1 MPPKRAQ
8 NTIPAMKSD
17 VLSKLN
23 PDSGP
28 APPSAPANARSVLD
42 RAVDRAL
49 ARQRAAYARDAARLV
64 QATLRL
70 IRERGVLDPSV
81 AAIVR
86 AAGLSNQAFY
96 SHFRT
101 KHELL
106 VAVLDEGIRLL
117 ATYLA
122 QRMAAAATPAGQ
134 VEEWL
139 RGVLEQALPPRG
151 AAATRPFA
159 VQRGE
164 LAVHYPEEVAR
175 SERQL
180 REPLRRALEAARDSG
195 ELPRVDPLRDGEALY
210 HLALGWM
217 EARLEEPDP
226 ARREDAERLVAFAL
240 AGLRGVAP

>member
-1 MPPKRAQ
+1 VRESGLPPVPVQ
-8 NTIPAMKSD
+8 NIIPGVKNE
-17 VLSKLN
+17 VLS
-23 PDSGP
+23 SGNVEP
-28 APPSAPANARSVLD
+28 RPSALD

-49 ARQRAAYARDAARLV
+49 SRQRAAYAREAGRLV

-86 AAGLSNQAFY
+86 GAGLSNQAFY
-96 SHFRT
+96 RHFRT

-117 ATYLA
+117 AAYLE
-122 QRMAAAATPAGQ
+122 QRMAAAATPLEQ
-134 VEEWL
+134 VEAWL
-139 RGVLEQALPPRG
+139 RGMLEQALHPRG

-175 SERQL
+175 SEQQL
-180 REPLRRALEAARDSG
+180 TGPLRRALEAARSSG
-195 ELPRVDPLRDGEALY
+195 ALPQVDPQRDGEALY

-217 EARLEEPDP
+217 EARLEEPAS

-240 AGLRGVAP
+240 AGLRGVSG